1 MIPTE
6 PVRRRRRI
14 LRRKV
19 VIPVALTVV
28 ALIVFVLVYFQP
40 QKAFIDDKVNDAV
53 PEDAQPVIDEA
64 DAPEFISLAHD
75 TSGHVMVLDDGTGNL
90 ILRLVDLD
98 TSNGPDLKV
107 YLSTNT
113 PDGGDDAF
121 DDEFVNLGGLRGN
134 VGSQNYDIPAGTD
147 LAKYR
152 SVVIWCDRFNVAF
165 GAAELPEV

>member
-1 MIPTE
+1 
-6 PVRRRRRI
+6 V
-14 LRRKV
+14 LRPQI
-19 VIPVALTVV
+19 VIPVALAFV
-28 ALIVFVLVYFQP
+28 AFVVFVLVYFQP
-40 QKAFIDDKVNDAV
+40 QKSFIDDTVDDAV
-53 PEDAQPVIDEA
+53 PEDAKPVIDEA

-75 TSGHVMVLDDGTGNL
+75 TSGHVMVLDDGTGSL

-107 YLSTNT
+107 YLSTND

-121 DDEFVNLGGLRGN
+121 DDEFVNLGKLRGN
-134 VGSQNYDIPAGTD
+134 VGSQNYDIPPGTD
-147 LAKYR
+147 LSGYR